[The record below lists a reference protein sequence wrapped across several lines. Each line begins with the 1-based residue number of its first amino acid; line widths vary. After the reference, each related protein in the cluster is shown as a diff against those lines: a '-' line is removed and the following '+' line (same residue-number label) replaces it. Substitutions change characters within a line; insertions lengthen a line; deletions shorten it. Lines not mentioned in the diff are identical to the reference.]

1 MEMPDTV
8 MIWNFEK
15 SNSSGATKIALANI
29 IFTQFYKTS
38 IDENIGNF
46 MVFFPDFTW
55 CLSDTT
61 AADPEPEPY
70 HSAPKPDQPPIP
82 FKADPIPGA
91 LTFPSPEVSDLI
103 ARIRTKYP
111 DLKCTFCSMVSMT
124 STHFVSPVLLKV
136 HQIIND
142 ETTKD
147 LIEMVQKY
155 FPSSLIHL
163 VIEIPV

>member
-1 MEMPDTV
+1 
-8 MIWNFEK
+8 
-15 SNSSGATKIALANI
+15 
-29 IFTQFYKTS
+29 
-38 IDENIGNF
+38 
-46 MVFFPDFTW
+46 
-55 CLSDTT
+55 
-61 AADPEPEPY
+61 
-70 HSAPKPDQPPIP
+70 
-82 FKADPIPGA
+82 
-91 LTFPSPEVSDLI
+91 
-103 ARIRTKYP
+103 
-111 DLKCTFCSMVSMT
+111 MVSMT